1 MKKEYQAYMDAV
13 EVSPALHRRLMGLSA
28 PRRANRWQRY
38 GSLAAALAVLIG
50 AAAFGL
56 SRLGADRM
64 PNSGKEGTVGGYTV
78 QEEGE
83 EIYVELPRIA
93 YGENTADK
101 MMDIEYRA
109 PEGSICRKI
118 TAEDVATLAGGK
130 AALETQLN
138 WGDFT
143 WWGGQGIF
151 LEDGCLWQ
159 MTLWGEGE
167 DLALSLE
174 VLAGDEVPPTCLIMP
189 TDTVTDVM
197 GVPVKAMHRWMELFR
212 QKESVIVYNPELI
225 RKVSPE
231 EYEMFQT
238 QEISRLME
246 ERRERYEAAADIV
259 ITMCFTK
266 KAFTWDTGTTKP
278 AVTRKDSIRLIRE
291 VSNAEPKPPSGTA
304 GMTHTSFIP
313 SVTDCR
319 TLRSV
324 RN

>member
-38 GSLAAALAVLIG
+38 GSLAAALVVLIG

-56 SRLGADRM
+56 SRLGAGRM
-64 PNSGKEGTVGGYTV
+64 PEGGKEGTVGGYTV
-78 QEEGE
+78 QEGDGE
-83 EIYVELPRIA
+83 VYVELPRIA
-93 YGENTADK
+93 YGGNTADK

-118 TAEDVATLAGGK
+118 TAEDVATLAGGE
-130 AALETQLN
+130 AALETHLN

-167 DLALSLE
+167 DMALSLE

-197 GVPVKAMHRWMELFR
+197 GVPVKGYTGGIYGRDDEETGETVLWLPESRTVEFAANGAGYRFQVYGAEGDGERVEELVSRFVRLAVADGLNLAM
-212 QKESVIVYNPELI
+212 
-225 RKVSPE
+225 
-231 EYEMFQT
+231 
-238 QEISRLME
+238 
-246 ERRERYEAAADIV
+246 A
-259 ITMCFTK
+259 
-266 KAFTWDTGTTKP
+266 
-278 AVTRKDSIRLIRE
+278 
-291 VSNAEPKPPSGTA
+291 
-304 GMTHTSFIP
+304 
-313 SVTDCR
+313 
-319 TLRSV
+319 
-324 RN
+324 